1 MDLWR
6 GPPPLS
12 ISFTAL
18 LLLSALIFL
27 KLKLQ
32 RQRAVLSFDDGELL
46 ALSSNGIR

>member
-1 MDLWR
+1 MDVWL

-27 KLKLQ
+27 KFKLQ

>member
-18 LLLSALIFL
+18 LLSALIFL
-27 KLKLQ
+27 KFKLQ